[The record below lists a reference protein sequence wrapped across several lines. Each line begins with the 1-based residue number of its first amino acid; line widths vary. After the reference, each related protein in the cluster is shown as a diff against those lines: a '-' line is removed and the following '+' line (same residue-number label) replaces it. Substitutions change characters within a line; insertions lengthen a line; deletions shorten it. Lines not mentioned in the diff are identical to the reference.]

1 MFSHEDTN
9 PGATDR
15 APTEAVAALVHALAN
30 GPAVISPFSAE
41 ETAGRAPTE
50 AVAGLVGALANSNRR
65 LRLAFEQ
72 STTGSIL
79 VDFENKVLEVN
90 DTFC

>member
-1 MFSHEDTN
+1 MFSHEDTD
-9 PGATDR
+9 PGTADR

-50 AVAGLVGALANSNRR
+50 AVAGLVGALGNGNRR

-72 STTGSIL
+72 SMTG
-79 VDFENKVLEVN
+79 
-90 DTFC
+90 